1 MGKQSG
7 APAQY
12 GPQGPGTHATPGGVG
27 GPIGQVGQFLGLQAP
42 DSQNYYGAAT
52 QTGLANRPNISG
64 PFSNQEWTVDSD
76 GQWHL
81 TNRLGGNLGS
91 ASVKL
96 GNQAA
101 DSLSTP
107 FDLSSLG
114 AMPDASGV
122 RQQAQDAAYAQA
134 QKRLDPMFDKREE
147 ALRTRLINQGL
158 DPTSEAAKGANEQEA
173 NARNDAYSSAMNA
186 SVQQG
191 NEAGQQFFNQ
201 AMGARQQQ
209 LAELLKQRG
218 LPLEEMQA
226 LMGLTQTPQFNQG
239 PDYLGAAGLQGQY
252 DMGAWGAQNKNRAD
266 TMQGLMKLIPFLM

>member
-1 MGKQSG
+1 MGKQSQ
-7 APAQY
+7 PPSQY
-12 GPQGPGTHATPGGVG
+12 QQMGTHTGPGGVG
-27 GPIGQVGQFLGLQAP
+27 GPVGDIAMNLGLQAP

-52 QTGLANRPNISG
+52 QTGLANRPNIDTPFGSQQWSMG
-64 PFSNQEWTVDSD
+64 PD
-76 GQWHL
+76 GVWHMQAGL
-81 TNRLGGNLGS
+81 QGPLGS
-91 ASVKL
+91 AAAGL
-96 GNQAA
+96 GGQAA
-101 DSLSTP
+101 GLMQNP
-107 FDLSSLG
+107 LDLSSLG